1 MRRSALILAVSLL
14 LAGPAVAYGFGA
26 SEPGSK
32 GEGFPDPVPPPPAL
46 EHFDKGDAIIL
57 ESGSPEAEITEDPNS
72 EREKEREMDGLLS
85 PKNFAENSRRAVTPS
100 TEGDDAKSCA
110 IASTAKARVDRREAS
125 RAEFESE
132 IAQAKREATSPAM
145 REALDQALAGEEL
158 PACPPPGRP

>member
-1 MRRSALILAVSLL
+1 M
-14 LAGPAVAYGFGA
+14 
-26 SEPGSK
+26 GSK
-32 GEGFPDPVPPPPAL
+32 RQSPARRGRVFPIQFHRPPAL